1 MPADLNLSEL
11 WSRLSSINSLTFTA
25 QSFGSGSGWN
35 GTGVGTVEVE
45 SIDSQTLLFHESG
58 NWSPSEGKSLRF
70 TNVYRWRA
78 YSEQKQL
85 RLEHLRFG
93 NANPVYLFDLQ
104 QTAADCWDSIE
115 PHVCSEDL
123 YTATL
128 RLENE
133 TLHLDWTVKG
143 KTKNERISYVYEQ

>member
-1 MPADLNLSEL
+1 MSANLDLTSL
-11 WSRLSSINSLTFTA
+11 WGSLTAVTTLTFTA

-45 SIDSQTLLFHESG
+45 SIDDQTLLFHEAG
-58 NWSPSEGKSLRF
+58 NWSPPEGKSLRF

-104 QTAADCWDSIE
+104 QTAGDRWDSIE

>member
-1 MPADLNLSEL
+1 MPANLNLSEL
-11 WSRLSSINSLTFTA
+11 WSHLSSINSLTFTA

-45 SIDSQTLLFHESG
+45 SIDDQTLLFHEAG
-58 NWSPSEGKSLRF
+58 NWSPPEGKSLLF
-70 TNVYRWRA
+70 SNVYRWCA
-78 YSEQKQL
+78 FPEQKQL

-104 QTAADCWDSIE
+104 QTAGDHWDSIE

-133 TLHLDWTVKG
+133 TLHLDWTIKG
-143 KTKNERISYVYEQ
+143 KTKNERISYLYEQ